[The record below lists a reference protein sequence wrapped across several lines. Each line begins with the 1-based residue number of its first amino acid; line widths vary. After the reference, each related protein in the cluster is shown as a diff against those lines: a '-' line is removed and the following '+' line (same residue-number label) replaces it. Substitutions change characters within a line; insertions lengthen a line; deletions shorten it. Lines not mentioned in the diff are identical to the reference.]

1 MAQQTAVDW
10 LIEQL
15 EVFVTLDEELT
26 WDKMFDKAK
35 AIEKEQIM
43 DARNNG
49 IVNTLKGYS
58 ISNEEY
64 YNETYNK

>member
-1 MAQQTAVDW
+1 MAQTSMEWFVEQLPIRIVNMYYKE
-10 LIEQL
+10 IEQ
-15 EVFVTLDEELT
+15 
-26 WDKMFDKAK
+26 AK
-35 AIEKEQIM
+35 QIEKEQIM

-64 YNETYNK
+64 YNETYNKQ